1 MNIKGK
7 IKVINPTNVVSDKFS
22 KREFVVETE
31 ETYPQPELIQLTKD
45 KCSLLDLFKVGQE
58 VEVSVNLKGREWVN
72 PISGETKYFNT
83 IEAWRINSGTSTP
96 QTSTPK
102 ASGIA
107 SNFQEDV
114 IIDMIDMQDHNL
126 PF

>member
-1 MNIKGK
+1 MTIKGK

-31 ETYPQPELIQLTKD
+31 ETYPQPILIQLTQD
-45 KCSLLDLFKVGQE
+45 KCSLLDLFKVGQD
-58 VEVSVNLKGREWVN
+58 VEVSVNLKGREWN
-72 PISGETKYFNT
+72 SPQGETKYFNT

-96 QTSTPK
+96 GTSTPK
-102 ASGIA
+102 ASGITA
-107 SNFQEDV
+107 NFQEDA
-114 IIDMIDMQDHNL
+114 ISEITPDDL

>member
-1 MNIKGK
+1 MTIKGK
-7 IKVINPTNVVSDKFS
+7 IKVINATNVVSDKFS

-31 ETYPQPELIQLTKD
+31 ETYPQPILIQLTQD
-45 KCSLLDLFKVGQE
+45 KCSLLDLFKVGQD
-58 VEVSVNLKGREWVN
+58 VEVSVNLKGREWN
-72 PISGETKYFNT
+72 SPQGETKYFNT

-96 QTSTPK
+96 GTSTPK

-107 SNFQEDV
+107 ANFQEDA
-114 IIDMIDMQDHNL
+114 ISEMTPDDL

>member
-7 IKVINPTNVVSDKFS
+7 IKVINPTIVVSDKFS

-31 ETYPQPELIQLTKD
+31 ETYPQPILIQLTQD
-45 KCSLLDLFKVGQE
+45 KCTLLDLFRVGQD
-58 VEVSVNLKGREWVN
+58 VEVSVNLKGREWN
-72 PISGETKYFNT
+72 SPQGETKYFNT